1 MTTSNLPSPRK
12 LAAVEPEPDPDARQL
27 SDVELDRRIRTGW
40 DVWCDLLDDLLN
52 TGGMLPPRDLAGRVT
67 AFFEDGYWRAEAART
82 EALRRQLS
90 TTRRDSRQPARSM
103 GLA

>member
-1 MTTSNLPSPRK
+1 MAISNQPSARH
-12 LAAVEPEPDPDARQL
+12 LAAVDPEPDPDARHL
-27 SDVELDRRIRTGW
+27 SDVELDRRIRGGW

-67 AFFEDGYWRAEAART
+67 AFFEDDYWRAEEART

-90 TTRRDSRQPARSM
+90 TIRRDSRHPDRSM